1 MANGDVSKIA
11 VLGRFRLPGC
21 GTTTAGVQS
30 QGKVLMWGELT
41 CTAADA
47 GINIAASGSFGA
59 HATMTEALGLDSID
73 AIEFVLKSTDGE
85 AVADDSLYLFAYSF
99 DPSLAGL
106 IHGLESVGIS
116 NAAPPTA
123 GDALVLTFWAI
134 GDTASQG
141 LNT

>member
-11 VLGRFRLPGC
+11 VLGRFKLPGG

-30 QGKVLMWGELT
+30 QNKVLMWGELT

-47 GINIAASGSFGA
+47 GISVFASGSVGA
-59 HATMTEALGLDSID
+59 HATMPEALGLDTID
-73 AIEFVLKSTDGE
+73 AIEFTLKSTDGA
-85 AVADDSLYLFAYSF
+85 AVADEALYMFDYSH
-99 DPSLAGL
+99 STWL
-106 IHGLESVGIS
+106 IHALESVG
-116 NAAPPTA
+116 NTDPVPPTA
-123 GDALVLTFWAI
+123 GDALVLSFWAI